1 MYILER
7 KKQDKQGQRERE
19 RERGREGGM
28 KCREREKGR
37 EGGGRRG
44 DKDLKRSHFSHT
56 LKFKYM
62 HRIMVCGRVS
72 YVSSNF

>member
-1 MYILER
+1 
-7 KKQDKQGQRERE
+7 
-19 RERGREGGM
+19 M